1 MDNYFYKCEK
11 CGYVHLVPAYWM
23 AFNPEE
29 MVEQEHLDRKNGEQC
44 TEKQL
49 KWMQEEQNEK

>member
-23 AFNPEE
+23 NFSPEKE
-29 MVEQEHLDRKNGEQC
+29 LEQEHFDKSIREVC
-44 TEKQL
+44 IEKQL
-49 KWMQEEQNEK
+49 SLLEE

>member
-23 AFNPEE
+23 SFQAERE
-29 MVEQEHLDRKNGEQC
+29 IEQPHLDRINGKEC
-44 TEKQL
+44 TEKTLQ
-49 KWMQEEQNEK
+49 WIQEE